1 MANIITAQDLL
12 NKARAARANGLFT
25 DSARFAIAS
34 QRIAKQCR
42 SAARGDVAWS
52 AHNVIAAC
60 KMQATSQADRSNAG
74 NILAESQL
82 IGWDF

>member
-12 NKARAARANGLFT
+12 NKARSARENGQFT
-25 DSARFAIAS
+25 DAANMAVAA

-42 SAARGDVAWS
+42 AAARGELAWA
-52 AHNVIAAC
+52 AHNAVASC
-60 KMQATSQADRSNAG
+60 KIRSTSQTDRSNTG
-74 NILAESQL
+74 NALVQSQA